1 MDQEEAEIQVG
12 YQFQRHR
19 SHGQNSTG
27 VEDAE
32 VISLDQNGWV
42 DEGIVGVARD
52 EQAEWIG
59 RVD

>member
-12 YQFQRHR
+12 YRFQRHR

-32 VISLDQNGWV
+32 LISLDQV
-42 DEGIVGVARD
+42 DEGVVGAARD